1 MRLCAGE
8 KQGELNG
15 SLRGTGMLHYY
26 ICIMSF
32 SAVIRHHKRVGGSF
46 ALLILCLCC
55 SSVMKAQ
62 RYPFFNIGIEQ
73 GLVQSQVFALAQDK
87 AGHLWAGT
95 LGGLS
100 CYDGRSFRSFTVRD
114 GLPSNTIT
122 WLSCDKKGLLWIG
135 TEHGLSCYNG
145 QGFRNFLFSGPDNP
159 GGNKILR
166 ASVSPDG
173 TVWCIAGKELY
184 RLREGKVSA
193 VPLPNNYTG
202 ANTVFANDK
211 AEVWIGI
218 PRAKV
223 LYRFAGEHWDSTALP
238 GPTYVQKIY
247 ENDKKQLIVLTY
259 SGCFRQTQS
268 DKWDVL
274 IPRKDPKDPIPY
286 SFTEARDGSYW
297 ISTTAGVDQISG
309 VGVKHFTKQNG
320 LSDVLIYDMLTDH
333 EGNIWLASNGEGL
346 FRFSGATFTA
356 VDERMGLTGPQ
367 VSNIAQDAQGT
378 VYFGSYDGGLY
389 RYKNGKVTTI
399 PFPEHVTRRPVVT
412 LAIYDNRLWIGT
424 QGQGLWQYDLKT
436 ERLSRYADDRI
447 GYVIPAMM
455 ADSTGLWIANMKGV
469 ALLTKDSLRLITVK
483 SGMVESFTRTGRDSL
498 MMVTADGL
506 MLYSNDSSRPFLT
519 HSAADSAQI
528 VCMDFR
534 NGTLWLGTGDNGIF
548 GYSLSTGRI
557 THINRSNGLRSNFI
571 YNIYAAPNGDV
582 WTGTGFGICRIHP
595 DERKTVVTFYGRSA
609 GITGMESN
617 RNAVLPLPDGSIWFG
632 TTGGAFLYHPNEA
645 AAKTEAVSI
654 QLQRVQLF
662 GEAIKDTTWYNG
674 ASPIY
679 GVPLSLRLPWRQNN
693 LTFSFNAISLTG
705 NEGISYRYRLEGLNA
720 PWSGWST
727 NNTVTFSAL
736 PPGNYTLEVQ
746 CSADGNQSQ
755 PQSLRYNFEIITP
768 FHKTTLFRLLVLAA
782 CIALGVAIQYIAA
795 YRKRARLAMIE
806 ALRREEQAKVRQRT
820 AEDFHDEVGNKLTRI
835 NVLTNVLRS
844 KVSVAAPDA
853 TRIIDQIQDNA
864 SQLYSGTRDILWSLQ
879 PSNDTLYQVLQR
891 IRDFGRD
898 LFGDTEISFDMRGID
913 PAWKEL
919 RLPMDLSRNLIMIFK
934 EALNNSL
941 KYAMADKVQIDV
953 SSVAGNLILTLK
965 DDGKGFDPEHITRG
979 QGLVNMKTRAGR
991 LGGTIQIDT
1000 ACGKGTSIQLTI
1012 KLPSKKA

>member
-1 MRLCAGE
+1 MHPGAGE
-8 KQGELNG
+8 KGGELNLLH
-15 SLRGTGMLHYY
+15 SDTGRLQYY

-32 SAVIRHHKRVGGSF
+32 STVIRNHKRLGITFTMLV
-46 ALLILCLCC
+46 LCLCC
-55 SSVMKAQ
+55 SMVMKAQ

-73 GLVQSQVFALAQDK
+73 GLVQSQVFAMAQDK

-122 WLSCDKKGLLWIG
+122 NLYCDRKGLLWIG
-135 TEHGLSCYNG
+135 TNQGLSCYDG
-145 QGFRNFLFSGPDNP
+145 ISFRNYTFTGPDNP
-159 GGNKILR
+159 GGNHVAHIK
-166 ASVSPDG
+166 VSPDG

-193 VPLPNNYTG
+193 VPLPNSHAS
-202 ANTVFANDK
+202 ANSLFANDK
-211 AEVWIGI
+211 AEVWVGI
-218 PRAKV
+218 PGAKA

-238 GPTYVQKIY
+238 TPTYVRRIY
-247 ENDKKQLIVLTY
+247 EDSKHQLILLTY
-259 SGCFRQTQS
+259 TGCYRQTPS
-268 DKWDVL
+268 GNWDVL
-274 IPRKDPKDPIPY
+274 IPRNDPKEPIFY
-286 SFTEARDGSYW
+286 SFTEGRDGSYW
-297 ISTTAGVDQISG
+297 ISTSAGVKQLSG
-309 VGVKHFTKQNG
+309 GRVLHYSKQNG
-320 LSDVLIYDMLTDH
+320 LSDVLIYDMLTDR

-367 VSNIAQDAQGT
+367 VSCIAQDSHGT
-378 VYFGSYDGGLY
+378 VYFGSFDGGLY
-389 RYKNGKVTTI
+389 RYRDGKVTAV
-399 PFPEHVTRRPVVT
+399 PFPEHGMRRPVTT
-412 LAIYDNRLWIGT
+412 LAIYNNILWIGT
-424 QGQGLWQYDLKT
+424 QSMGLWKYNLNTD
-436 ERLSRYADDRI
+436 RLSRYNDERI
-447 GYVIPAMM
+447 GYTIPTML
-455 ADSTGLWIANMKGV
+455 ADSTGLWIATGKGI
-469 ALLTKDSLRLITVK
+469 ALLTKDSLKIIPVK
-483 SGMVESFTRTGRDSL
+483 SGMVESFTRAGRDSL
-498 MMVTADGL
+498 MLVTGDGL
-506 MLYSNDSSRPFLT
+506 MLYHNDSTRPFFT

-528 VCMDFR
+528 VCMDYR
-534 NGTLWLGTGDNGIF
+534 NGTLWLGTGDNGVF
-548 GYSLSTGRI
+548 GYTLSTGRI

-571 YNIYAAPNGDV
+571 YNIYAAPDGYI
-582 WTGTGFGICRIHP
+582 WTGTGFGICRIRL
-595 DERKTVVTFYGRSA
+595 DEPRPVVTFYGRSA

-632 TTGGAFLYHPNEA
+632 TTGGAFLYHPAEA
-645 AAKTEAVSI
+645 AAKTEPVSI
-654 QLQRVQLF
+654 QLQRLQLF
-662 GEAIKDTTWYNG
+662 GESVKDTAWYSSL
-674 ASPIY
+674 SPLY

-705 NEGISYRYRLEGLNA
+705 NEGIAYRYRLEGLNA
-720 PWSGWST
+720 PWSAWSS

-736 PPGNYTLEVQ
+736 PPGVYTLEVQ
-746 CSADGNQSQ
+746 CSTDGNQSQ
-755 PQSLRYNFEIITP
+755 PQSLRYNFELITP

-795 YRKRARLAMIE
+795 YRKRARLVMIE

-844 KVSVAAPDA
+844 KVSVVAPDA

-864 SQLYSGTRDILWSLQ
+864 GQLYSGTRDILWSLQ

-913 PAWKEL
+913 PAWKDH
-919 RLPMDLSRNLIMIFK
+919 RLPMDVSRNLIMIFK
-934 EALNNSL
+934 EALNNAL
-941 KYAMADKVQIDV
+941 KYAMADKVHIDV
-953 SSVAGNLILTLK
+953 SSMAGNLILTLK
-965 DDGKGFDPEHITRG
+965 DDGKGFDPEHISRG

-991 LGGTIQIDT
+991 LGGTIQIET
-1000 ACGKGTSIQLTI
+1000 ACGKGTSIQLTLKI
-1012 KLPSKKA
+1012 PSKKA